1 MMPVSRTSS
10 AGEEHGSRNLTT
22 NEMNSNKD
30 LNALMIEKIQKMA
43 ELLTI
48 ANQPHWARR
57 LIQISHLSSGGDA
70 MARDILSLYGGMGSL
85 NDLVLYIEGV
95 PDVKIN
101 DEFDVL
107 RAAVYDL
114 CYSPRS

>member
-1 MMPVSRTSS
+1 
-10 AGEEHGSRNLTT
+10 
-22 NEMNSNKD
+22 
-30 LNALMIEKIQKMA
+30 
-43 ELLTI
+43 
-48 ANQPHWARR
+48 
-57 LIQISHLSSGGDA
+57 